1 MSKGEVSADGAWAGA
16 PAARQ
21 ERTMWRLLVILIV
34 TCVVATTTVEAGKRK
49 RQPPPPQD
57 RFRACDLEVREN
69 LREGGTWLV
78 PNDIHAD
85 EARLTLSVTF
95 STGQTIKSV
104 PRFLRGNT
112 DAEKRRQL
120 RAYLDEMHAAIAA
133 AKDGRAWLII
143 ASKKLLPPD
152 IRSSEG
158 EKASP
163 WYGIL
168 TADIGGKCRSVAL
181 YRNVQVDQ
189 LPPEAQQELKD

>member
-1 MSKGEVSADGAWAGA
+1 M
-16 PAARQ
+16 
-21 ERTMWRLLVILIV
+21 MWRFLIV
-34 TCVVATTTVEAGKRK
+34 FVIACVMETTSVEAAKRK
-49 RQPPPPQD
+49 RDPPLD
-57 RFRACDLEVREN
+57 IFRACDLEVREN
-69 LREGGTWLV
+69 LREGGTWLA
-78 PNDIHAD
+78 PNDIQVD

-104 PRFLRGNT
+104 PRSLRGNT
-112 DAEKRRQL
+112 DFEKRREL
-120 RAYLDEMHAAIAA
+120 RAHLGEMRDAATA
-133 AKDGRAWLII
+133 AKTGRAWLIV

-168 TADIGGKCRSVAL
+168 AADLGGKCRRVAL
-181 YRNVQVDQ
+181 YRNVHVDQ

>member
-1 MSKGEVSADGAWAGA
+1 MWHF
-16 PAARQ
+16 
-21 ERTMWRLLVILIV
+21 RTMLVV
-34 TCVVATTTVEAGKRK
+34 TCVMATTPVEAAKRK
-49 RQPPPPQD
+49 KGPPPD
-57 RFRACDLEVREN
+57 SFRACDLEVREN

-78 PNDIHAD
+78 PNDIEAD

-95 STGQTIKSV
+95 TTGQTIKSV
-104 PRFLRGNT
+104 PRFLRGNS

-120 RAYLDEMHAAIAA
+120 RADLDEMRDAVMAART
-133 AKDGRAWLII
+133 GRAWLVV

-158 EKASP
+158 ERGSP

-168 TADIGGKCRSVAL
+168 AADIGGRCRRVAL
-181 YRNVQVDQ
+181 YRNVHVDQ

>member
-1 MSKGEVSADGAWAGA
+1 
-16 PAARQ
+16 
-21 ERTMWRLLVILIV
+21 MWHFPIALIV
-34 TCVVATTTVEAGKRK
+34 TCVMATTTVEAAKRK
-49 RQPPPPQD
+49 RHPPPD

-69 LREGGTWLV
+69 LREGGTWLA
-78 PNDIHAD
+78 PDDIHAD

-120 RAYLDEMHAAIAA
+120 RAHLDEMRDAVMA
-133 AKDGRAWLII
+133 AKAGKAWLVI

-152 IRSSEG
+152 IRPSEG
-158 EKASP
+158 ERASP
-163 WYGIL
+163 WYGVL
-168 TADIGGKCRSVAL
+168 VADIGDKCRSVAL
-181 YRNVQVDQ
+181 YRNIAVDQ

>member
-1 MSKGEVSADGAWAGA
+1 
-16 PAARQ
+16 
-21 ERTMWRLLVILIV
+21 
-34 TCVVATTTVEAGKRK
+34 
-49 RQPPPPQD
+49 
-57 RFRACDLEVREN
+57 LEVREN

-78 PNDIHAD
+78 PSDIHAD

-104 PRFLRGNT
+104 PKFLRGNT

-120 RAYLDEMHAAIAA
+120 RAYLDEMHDAVAA
-133 AKDGRAWLII
+133 AKAGRAWLII

-152 IRSSEG
+152 IRASEG
-158 EKASP
+158 ERASP

-168 TADIGGKCRSVAL
+168 AADIGGKCRSVAV
-181 YRNVQVDQ
+181 YRNVHVDQ